1 MSLPIT
7 VTAPDAEAIT
17 ETAAVSAPS
26 APEKSHWQARLQLGF
41 SKDAETTRLTERQH
55 SGPLRVQKPL
65 YPEGAEICHAIII
78 HPPGGVVGGDEL
90 QIRATL
96 GEGTHALITTP
107 GAAKWYRGNGYTS
120 KQAVV
125 LHVADGAVMEWLPQ
139 ETIFFDDACV
149 SLHQDIHLSGNAAV
163 IASDIL
169 CFGRTAA
176 GETYTSGN
184 IWQHS
189 RIYRD
194 GKLIWFEQGCLE
206 GDGESMQSPLGLA
219 GRSVSGMVLAAGAM
233 LSSAQL
239 LQLREESRALLD
251 AREPQALCGVT
262 QMKSVLV
269 ARYLGNS
276 SEVARA
282 WMQLVW
288 QHLRPVIARQPARIP
303 RIWNT

>member
-1 MSLPIT
+1 MLLM
-7 VTAPDAEAIT
+7 
-17 ETAAVSAPS
+17 
-26 APEKSHWQARLQLGF
+26 AR
-41 SKDAETTRLTERQH
+41 S
-55 SGPLRVQKPL
+55 
-65 YPEGAEICHAIII
+65 
-78 HPPGGVVGGDEL
+78 
-90 QIRATL
+90 
-96 GEGTHALITTP
+96 
-107 GAAKWYRGNGYTS
+107 WNGCRRN
-120 KQAVV
+120 
-125 LHVADGAVMEWLPQ
+125 H
-139 ETIFFDDACV
+139 IFDDACV
-149 SLHQDIHLSGNAAV
+149 SLHQDIHLSSNAAV

-276 SEVARA
+276 ARSHA
-282 WMQLVW
+282 HGCNWSGNTCAPSSPDNP
-288 QHLRPVIARQPARIP
+288 HAYRASGIP
-303 RIWNT
+303 EWLIFAACGVCVLTKRCEDTWYSQQCR

>member
-1 MSLPIT
+1 
-7 VTAPDAEAIT
+7 
-17 ETAAVSAPS
+17 
-26 APEKSHWQARLQLGF
+26 
-41 SKDAETTRLTERQH
+41 
-55 SGPLRVQKPL
+55 
-65 YPEGAEICHAIII
+65 
-78 HPPGGVVGGDEL
+78 
-90 QIRATL
+90 
-96 GEGTHALITTP
+96 
-107 GAAKWYRGNGYTS
+107 
-120 KQAVV
+120 VV